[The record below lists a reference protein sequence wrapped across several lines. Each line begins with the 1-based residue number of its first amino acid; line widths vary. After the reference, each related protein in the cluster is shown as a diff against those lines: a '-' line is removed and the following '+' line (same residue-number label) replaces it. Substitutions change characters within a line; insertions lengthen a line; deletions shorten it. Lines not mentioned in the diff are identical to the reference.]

1 MKIKIIDDRPVII
14 DIGSGPH
21 PKRDATVRMDIHRWS
36 GDEVLHDLNSL
47 PYPFLEN
54 SADKIYLGD
63 VIEHIVYLNAVPL
76 LKEIHRILK
85 PGAMLEITCPDVLWV
100 MERIVK
106 GDWNEQANVDWL
118 RRHEDPWDN
127 AMDYLFGGWRHPEE
141 HKIMG
146 MGHINGFNEA
156 SLSKML
162 LEAEFSKVMRV
173 PDERNPE
180 PARGAVLK
188 LLAWK

>member
-1 MKIKIIDDRPVII
+1 
-14 DIGSGPH
+14 
-21 PKRDATVRMDIHRWS
+21 
-36 GDEVLHDLNSL
+36 
-47 PYPFLEN
+47 
-54 SADKIYLGD
+54 
-63 VIEHIVYLNAVPL
+63 
-76 LKEIHRILK
+76 
-85 PGAMLEITCPDVLWV
+85 MLEITCPDVLWV

-188 LLAWK
+188 LLAWKSPCIGVCKYGKPTEKDAERICRGCGRTSGEIKEWLAASKDRQEEIVRQANQRKEEMNVDRNSRYQERVTKSLYSWFA